1 MAVRGSVAWMAFGQG
16 SLFLVQLIGSV
27 IVARLLGPFDM
38 GIFAVAMAAV
48 GIIGVLQTVGLGSF
62 LIRERELTPE
72 VVATASSV
80 NVVIC
85 LIMAATIAIVGWL
98 GAALFRE
105 PGVRDVLLVIAV
117 VPIIGHFAFVPQT
130 MLQRDGN
137 FRTSALIT
145 AGSSATGL
153 IITVWLAAH
162 GYRYMSLAYSQ
173 VATAVLTNTAVN
185 IVGRRYINMRWSLT
199 HWSRVA
205 QFGAQIFAIGGLNA
219 VASRTMELV
228 LGKVLGLA
236 ALGVFTRASSNHGQI
251 WGSVHGVVNS
261 VIFVDFARYRRE
273 GRPLDARYLQV
284 LELMTGLMW
293 PLFGGVAVLAGPLV
307 WLVYGH
313 AWLAAATPLA
323 LLCVASIL
331 LVSTTMTWELFV
343 IFEETARQVR
353 LEVIRTLLGTVLFVI
368 ACFYSLAAVAAARV
382 IEAAFAQWLY
392 RPHIE
397 RLTGASRA
405 GFHRVYR
412 RSGAATAVAVLP
424 ALAVMSY
431 HRFSPFVPVEQVAA
445 AVAAGGL
452 LWLLTLRRLQH
463 PVYGELTTLLRRVR
477 RIGVPA

>member
-1 MAVRGSVAWMAFGQG
+1 MAFGQG
-16 SLFLVQLIGSV
+16 SLFILQLIGSIV
-27 IVARLLGPFDM
+27 VARLLGPFDM

-48 GIIGVLQTVGLGSF
+48 GIIGILQAVGLGSF
-62 LIRERELTPE
+62 LIRERELTAGL
-72 VVATASSV
+72 VATASSV
-80 NVVIC
+80 NLVIS
-85 LIMAATIAIVGWL
+85 LLMAAAIAIIGWL
-98 GAALFRE
+98 GGALFKE

-137 FRTSALIT
+137 FRTTALIT

-173 VATAVLTNTAVN
+173 VATAVLTNTAIN
-185 IVGRRYINMRWSLT
+185 IVGRRYINLQWSLT

-205 QFGAQIFAIGGLNA
+205 QFGVQIFAISGLAA
-219 VASRTMELV
+219 VAGRIMDLV
-228 LGKVLGLA
+228 LGKVLGLV
-236 ALGVFTRASSNHGQI
+236 ALGIFSRASSNHGQI
-251 WGSVHGVVNS
+251 WGSIHGVVNS

-273 GRPLDARYLQV
+273 GKPLDSRYLHV

-293 PLFGGVAVLAGPLV
+293 PLFGGVAVLSGPLV

-323 LLCVASIL
+323 MLCIASIL

-353 LEVIRTLLGTVLFVI
+353 LEVVRTVFGTVLFII
-368 ACFYSLAAVAAARV
+368 ACFYGLTVVAAAKV
-382 IEAAFAQWLY
+382 AEAAFAQWLY

-405 GFHRVYR
+405 GFMRVYS
-412 RSGAATAVAVLP
+412 RSGGAAIIAVLP
-424 ALAVMSY
+424 ALALMGY
-431 HRFSPFVPVEQVAA
+431 HRFSPFVPIEQVAA
-445 AVAAGGL
+445 AAALGGV
-452 LWLLTLRRLQH
+452 LWLLVLHRLRHPVFDELSNALRRI
-463 PVYGELTTLLRRVR
+463 R